1 MGRTIMEK
9 EEIKKF
15 IEEEIEGEDYADDF
29 FELDSLQKVEL
40 VMKCEQ
46 EYLILINDDD
56 INLDFNTDMFVDLIY
71 NKILNEKNE

>member
-56 INLDFNTDMFVDLIY
+56 INSDFNNDMLVNLIY

>member
-1 MGRTIMEK
+1 MEK

-15 IEEEIEGEDYADDF
+15 VEEEIEGEDYANDF

-46 EYLILINDDD
+46 EYHILINDDD
-56 INLDFNTDMFVDLIY
+56 INSDFNNDMLVDLIY
-71 NKILNEKNE
+71 NKIIKVIC

>member
-1 MGRTIMEK
+1 MGCTIMEK

-15 IEEEIEGEDYADDF
+15 VEEEIEGEDYANDF

-56 INLDFNTDMFVDLIY
+56 INLDFNNDMLVDLIY
-71 NKILNEKNE
+71 NKIINKKN

>member
-1 MGRTIMEK
+1 MGCSIMEK

-15 IEEEIEGEDYADDF
+15 IEEEIEGEDYANDF

-46 EYLILINDDD
+46 EFLILINDDD
-56 INLDFNTDMFVDLIY
+56 INLDFNNDMLVDLIY
-71 NKILNEKNE
+71 NKVISKKN

>member
-1 MGRTIMEK
+1 MEK

-56 INLDFNTDMFVDLIY
+56 INSDFNNDMLVNLIY

>member
-1 MGRTIMEK
+1 MEK

-15 IEEEIEGEDYADDF
+15 VEEEIEGEDYADDF

-46 EYLILINDDD
+46 KYLISINDDD
-56 INLDFNTDMFVDLIY
+56 INLDFNSDMFIDLIY
-71 NKILNEKNE
+71 NKILNEKNEQWKR

>member
-1 MGRTIMEK
+1 MEK

-15 IEEEIEGEDYADDF
+15 VEEEIEGEDYANDF

-46 EYLILINDDD
+46 EYFILVNDDD
-56 INLDFNTDMFVDLIY
+56 INSDFNTDMFVDMIY
-71 NKILNEKNE
+71 NKIKNKTL

>member
-15 IEEEIEGEDYADDF
+15 VEEEIEGEDYANDF

-46 EYLILINDDD
+46 EYHILINDDD
-56 INLDFNTDMFVDLIY
+56 INSDFNNDMLVDLIY
-71 NKILNEKNE
+71 NKIIKVIC